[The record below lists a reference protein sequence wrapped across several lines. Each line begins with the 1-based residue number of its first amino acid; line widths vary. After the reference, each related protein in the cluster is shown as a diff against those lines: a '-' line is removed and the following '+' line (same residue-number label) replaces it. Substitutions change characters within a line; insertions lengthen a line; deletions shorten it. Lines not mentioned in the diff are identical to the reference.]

1 MRNQEIF
8 KMLSFKS
15 FFEELQLAGLTP
27 EHFIILSRKKGL
39 MKTVAQKIMAVIMG
53 ALYDLREGECLV
65 YVNYNSN
72 IEELCVA
79 AGLQKFDSD
88 INSKNFP
95 TSKLS
100 KDSIIMKISKDSA
113 LKVKNLSDFKAETGY
128 RLATFEESFAYLAS
142 HPEVIK
148 KSRLLVLGSIWHN
161 MPEFVRQ
168 VITITDI
175 NGETEAYLAPNNCPW
190 KPDHATFLVKL

>member
-8 KMLSFKS
+8 RMLSFKS

-39 MKTVAQKIMAVIMG
+39 MKTVAQKIMTVIME
-53 ALYDLREGECLV
+53 ALYDLREGDSLQ

-72 IEELCVA
+72 VEELCVA
-79 AGLQKFDSD
+79 AGLQKVDSD
-88 INSKNFP
+88 INSQNFP
-95 TSKLS
+95 TSKS
-100 KDSIIMKISKDSA
+100 GKDSIIMKISKDSA
-113 LKVKNLSDFKAETGY
+113 LKAKNLSDFRAEEGY

-168 VITITDI
+168 VITLTDI
-175 NGETEAYLAPNNCPW
+175 NGRTEAYLVPNNCPL
-190 KPDHATFLVKL
+190 KDDHATFLVKL